1 MVTVKWLSPSASW
14 PAWPAW
20 RWLSSTI
27 SSRVG
32 LSAAFSLVRMRVAYS
47 TMSCDF
53 PAAEGAPLPDR
64 PRHYGGAPPAR
75 ESPLRPAGAKALI
88 PVSSQILQGGKCAL
102 QPAWRRNV
110 PAKRLGRRSGGGGLP
125 HRCVAAADACQRPRG
140 YPYSSDEP

>member
-1 MVTVKWLSPSASW
+1 MVTVKWLSPCASW

-47 TMSCDF
+47 TMSSDF

-75 ESPLRPAGAKALI
+75 ESPLRPA
-88 PVSSQILQGGKCAL
+88 SSACC
-102 QPAWRRNV
+102 PARRD
-110 PAKRLGRRSGGGGLP
+110 
-125 HRCVAAADACQRPRG
+125 AAALVGDRDLDPAVA
-140 YPYSSDEP
+140 